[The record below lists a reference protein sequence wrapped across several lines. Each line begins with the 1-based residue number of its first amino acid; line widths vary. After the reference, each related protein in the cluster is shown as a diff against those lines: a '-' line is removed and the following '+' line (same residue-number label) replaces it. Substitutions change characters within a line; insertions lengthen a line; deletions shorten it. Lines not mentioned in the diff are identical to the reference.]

1 MISKKD
7 LIPKYV
13 KITNYNFGTY
23 FRNGRQ
29 VNCFYNGIGR
39 LEKIDNENS
48 LVEISKGCF
57 VWIDNDCLE
66 WENNITEIN
75 VVETEVETDQT
86 EINKSNLLTND

>member
-7 LIPKYV
+7 LTPKYV
-13 KITNYNFGTY
+13 KITNYEFGSY
-23 FRNGRQ
+23 FRNGHQ

-48 LVEISKGCF
+48 LVEIADGCF
-57 VWIDNDCLE
+57 VWIDNECLE

-86 EINKSNLLTND
+86 EIDKSNPLTNN